1 MLELYIM
8 ALIKK
13 IESIITDIFTQFA
26 SLTSN
31 KLHHRLYFNIYHL
44 SHIIYFITLF
54 GIITINPQYLVVLET
69 IIKYYISIF
78 LILRFNPWTYKYINK
93 EEGEFDRHVAFTAG
107 FFLLLTTAI
116 NNIIHNYI
124 NKIREFIKIII

>member
-8 ALIKK
+8 GLKK
-13 IESIITDIFTQFA
+13 NIQSVITVIIAPFA

-31 KLHHRLYFNIYHL
+31 KIHHKLYLNMYHL

-116 NNIIHNYI
+116 NNVINVYI
-124 NKIREFIKIII
+124 NKIKDFIKILI